1 MCNGLNVKLDSETEN
16 VAIVM
21 QNSNI
26 VLLKTIEALQV
37 LLVQY
42 ILTFVLKAYN
52 SCALISLIDMLCI
65 GKRGLSDTLHTTS
78 YYCIRIQKRRLSRSA
93 FLPQSSISVINLH
106 I

>member
-1 MCNGLNVKLDSETEN
+1 
-16 VAIVM
+16 M

-26 VLLKTIEALQV
+26 ALLKTIEAFQV

-65 GKRGLSDTLHTTS
+65 GKRGLSDTLHTTVFGYKNGGS
-78 YYCIRIQKRRLSRSA
+78 LDRPFY
-93 FLPQSSISVINLH
+93 PNHQSL
-106 I
+106 